1 MKEWTPEEIRSLR
14 QALKLSQKAFGDL
27 IGVTR
32 NFIYYLEK
40 GVRTPTK
47 SFRLLLECIKEKYLK
62 ENEKG
67 KERDKKHGKGT
78 IQKR

>member
-1 MKEWTPEEIRSLR
+1 MKEWTPKEIRSLR

-47 SFRLLLECIKEKYLK
+47 PFRLLLECIEEKYLK

-67 KERDKKHGKGT
+67 KESDKKHGKRH